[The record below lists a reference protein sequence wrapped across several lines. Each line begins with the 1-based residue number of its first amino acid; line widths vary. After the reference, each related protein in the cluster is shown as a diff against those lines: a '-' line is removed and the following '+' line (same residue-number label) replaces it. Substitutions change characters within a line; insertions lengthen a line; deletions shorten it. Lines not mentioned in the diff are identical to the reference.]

1 MKHSTQIRFDAAR
14 RSFEA
19 FCFFGAVA
27 LVALAV
33 GFVLAVI
40 VLTKPTRSALVFQP
54 LPAVAWNLP
63 TERTNP

>member
-1 MKHSTQIRFDAAR
+1 MRYPLQFGFDTAR

-19 FCFFGAVA
+19 LCFFCGVA
-27 LVALAV
+27 LLALAV

-40 VLTKPTRSALVFQP
+40 VLTKPTRSALVFAP

-63 TERTNP
+63 TERTSP

>member
-1 MKHSTQIRFDAAR
+1 MRHPSQSGFSTVR

-19 FCFFGAVA
+19 LCFCGGVA
-27 LVALAV
+27 LLALAV

-40 VLTKPTRSALVFQP
+40 VLTKPTRSALVFSTV
-54 LPAVAWNLP
+54 PAVAWNL